1 MRAVKTGEFGYL
13 AGVSEFSLATKIKKY
28 FGYIINNIIFVLRLK
43 NMKKVKQI
51 YRSEI
56 HKNERSHDVCIVQQ
70 SNVVKGV
77 KLKMT
82 YESYNA
88 VERFTGE
95 LFVNGKWE
103 HHFSMLDLG
112 VESERSSY
120 IWDNSKRLKRAEDLI
135 SRGINYFITL
145 QE

>member
-1 MRAVKTGEFGYL
+1 M
-13 AGVSEFSLATKIKKY
+13 SKI
-28 FGYIINNIIFVLRLK
+28 
-43 NMKKVKQI
+43 KQI

-56 HKNERSHDVCIVQQ
+56 HKNERSHDVCIIQDQ
-70 SNVVKGV
+70 SKVRGV

-95 LFVNGKWE
+95 LFVGGKWE

-112 VESERSSY
+112 VEPERSSY
-120 IWDNSKRLKRAEDLI
+120 NCDNSKRLKRTEDLI
-135 SRGINYFITL
+135 SRGIEYFKTL

>member
-1 MRAVKTGEFGYL
+1 MA
-13 AGVSEFSLATKIKKY
+13 
-28 FGYIINNIIFVLRLK
+28 
-43 NMKKVKQI
+43 KVKQI

-56 HKNERSHDVCIVQQ
+56 HKKERSHDVCIIQDQ
-70 SNVVKGV
+70 SKVRGV

-95 LFVNGKWE
+95 LFVGGKWE

-120 IWDNSKRLKRAEDLI
+120 IWDDSKRLKRAEDLI
-135 SRGINYFITL
+135 SRGINYFTTL

>member
-1 MRAVKTGEFGYL
+1 MA
-13 AGVSEFSLATKIKKY
+13 KI
-28 FGYIINNIIFVLRLK
+28 
-43 NMKKVKQI
+43 KQI

-56 HKNERSHDVCIVQQ
+56 HNRDKSHDVCIIQDQ
-70 SNVVKGV
+70 SKVRGV

-88 VERFTGE
+88 IERFTGE
-95 LFVNGKWE
+95 LFVGGKWE

-112 VESERSSY
+112 VTPDSSSY
-120 IWDNSKRLKRAEDLI
+120 VSDSSKRLKRAEDLI
-135 SRGINYFITL
+135 SKGVDYFTLL

>member
-1 MRAVKTGEFGYL
+1 M
-13 AGVSEFSLATKIKKY
+13 S
-28 FGYIINNIIFVLRLK
+28 
-43 NMKKVKQI
+43 KVKQI

-56 HKNERSHDVCIVQQ
+56 HKRDNSHDVCIIQDQ
-70 SNVVKGV
+70 SKVRGV

-95 LFVNGKWE
+95 LFVGGKWE

-112 VESERSSY
+112 VEPEKSSY
-120 IWDNSKRLKRAEDLI
+120 IWDDAKRLKRAEDLI
-135 SRGINYFITL
+135 SKGINFFKTL

>member
-1 MRAVKTGEFGYL
+1 M
-13 AGVSEFSLATKIKKY
+13 S
-28 FGYIINNIIFVLRLK
+28 
-43 NMKKVKQI
+43 KVKQI

-56 HKNERSHDVCIVQQ
+56 HKRDNSHDVCIIQNTGSVIHGIDKV
-70 SNVVKGV
+70 N
-77 KLKMT
+77 LKMT

-95 LFVNGKWE
+95 LFVGGKWE

-112 VESERSSY
+112 VEPERSSY
-120 IWDNSKRLKRAEDLI
+120 NWDNSKRLKRTEDLI
-135 SRGINYFITL
+135 SRGIEYFKTL

>member
-1 MRAVKTGEFGYL
+1 MA
-13 AGVSEFSLATKIKKY
+13 
-28 FGYIINNIIFVLRLK
+28 
-43 NMKKVKQI
+43 KVKQI

-56 HKNERSHDVCIVQQ
+56 HKNEKSHDVCIIQDQ
-70 SNVVKGV
+70 SKVRGV

-95 LFVNGKWE
+95 LFVGGKWE

-112 VESERSSY
+112 VESEKSSY
-120 IWDNSKRLKRAEDLI
+120 IWHPSIRLKRAEDLI
-135 SRGINYFITL
+135 TMGIDFFTTL